1 MEQAI
6 PVHIMYLRVPR
17 PGSDHAN
24 AFTGHL
30 GGPGENDIMET
41 QAPSATLYERIGGAE
56 SLRRIASDL
65 VDAHIVNPIIA
76 PRFRAIDQEV
86 AKQHAFEFF
95 CMGSGG
101 SEPYT
106 GRDLREVHTGMNVSD
121 QEFLATVDD
130 LMLVMQKNHVGER
143 EQQEVL
149 FIFFSL
155 KGQVLHI

>member
-1 MEQAI
+1 M
-6 PVHIMYLRVPR
+6 
-17 PGSDHAN
+17 D
-24 AFTGHL
+24 
-30 GGPGENDIMET
+30 T
-41 QAPSATLYERIGGAE
+41 QAPSTTLYERIGGAE
-56 SLRRIASDL
+56 VLRRIAGDL

-76 PRFRAIDQEV
+76 PRFRAIDREV

-106 GRDLREVHTGMNVSD
+106 GRDLREVHTGMNASE
-121 QEFLATVDD
+121 QEFLAAVDD
-130 LMLVMQKNHVGER
+130 LMLVMQRNGVGER

-155 KGQVLHI
+155 KGEVLRI

>member
-1 MEQAI
+1 MCRQ
-6 PVHIMYLRVPR
+6 
-17 PGSDHAN
+17 
-24 AFTGHL
+24 
-30 GGPGENDIMET
+30 ENETMDT

-56 SLRRIASDL
+56 ALRRIAADL
-65 VDAHIVNPIIA
+65 VDAHLANPIIA

-101 SEPYT
+101 PEPYT
-106 GRDLREVHTGMNVSD
+106 GRDLHEVHTGMNISD
-121 QEFLATVDD
+121 QEFIAAVDD
-130 LMLVMQKNHVGER
+130 LMSVMQQNGVGER